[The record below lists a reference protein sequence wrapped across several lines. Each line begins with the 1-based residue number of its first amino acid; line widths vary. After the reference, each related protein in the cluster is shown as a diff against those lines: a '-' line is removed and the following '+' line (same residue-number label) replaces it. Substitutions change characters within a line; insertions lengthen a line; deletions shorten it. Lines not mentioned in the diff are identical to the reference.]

1 MEFAYQL
8 STATGVIQASTDS
21 SLTHAVNTDTAEPV
35 ALDYVFQIRAGT
47 R

>member
-8 STATGVIQASTDS
+8 STSTGAIQATTDS
-21 SLTHAVNTDTAEPV
+21 SLTNAVNSDTEEPV